1 MTTRDFLTL
10 TPIGAPA
17 PGLIAGN
24 ALTAIDAPRKRA
36 PIIGFRTA
44 DDRVVG
50 LGGASQIALR
60 TIARRDDVTWN
71 GIAKV
76 GFATAVAAGVVGTRA
91 VGLAVGAAQE
101 AVDELHESREQL
113 RAQIALLERQLV
125 AATARA
131 EKAEARL
138 GVRRKWTDAARAFLA
153 DAVRDL
159 GRSSADCRA
168 IAILMT
174 ARFGGAWTGPA
185 VRAQVRRMGL
195 V

>member
-1 MTTRDFLTL
+1 MTRDFLTL
-10 TPIGAPA
+10 INTPA
-17 PGLIAGN
+17 PPGMLAGN
-24 ALTAIDAPRKRA
+24 ALATIDAPRKRG

-44 DDRVVG
+44 GDRIVG
-50 LGGASQIALR
+50 LGGAWQIALR

-91 VGLAVGAAQE
+91 VGLAVNVAQE

-125 AATARA
+125 AATVRA

-153 DAVRDL
+153 SAVQDI
-159 GRSSADCRA
+159 GRTAGDCRA
-168 IAILMT
+168 IAVLM
-174 ARFGGAWTGPA
+174 AAKFGGTWTGPA
-185 VRAQVRRMGL
+185 VRAHVRRMGL
-195 V
+195 